1 MRCSTNWLAWKGLQ
15 ILLIVSYLFT
25 QNSVWRSAMLE
36 HAVWERGLAR
46 QQNEEVER
54 FMSVAALDK

>member
-1 MRCSTNWLAWKGLQ
+1 
-15 ILLIVSYLFT
+15 
-25 QNSVWRSAMLE
+25 MLE